1 MTTHMEQ
8 GYRRVLV
15 ATDFSPYA
23 LAAFKQAIWLARQSG
38 AKITL
43 AHTLPDFRKV
53 VLSASHQAK
62 ADLFYGDGG
71 VFQREV
77 RQQSDT
83 RMQNLVAEMNATDLD
98 VQVETL
104 LGEPYM
110 QITHAVQAEGY
121 ELVIV
126 GTRGMS
132 TWERLFVGS
141 TAKRLIRNC
150 PSSVWI
156 VKEEHAGLPKVVLAA
171 TDFSDVSRKA
181 VAQGLRLAQQSGAA
195 FHLLHVIDSA
205 DAPDDMIAMVPQ
217 GGSLRQ
223 EINDEATK
231 RLDEFV
237 ESFQTVSTP
246 VHRHL
251 SWGTPWRELA
261 GTAKNLA
268 ADLIV
273 MGTVGHSGITG
284 LLLGNT
290 AEKVLDTCDC
300 SILTVKP
307 DDFVSPI
314 EPSFWRLHPEP
325 DGEKT

>member
-1 MTTHMEQ
+1 MEQ
-8 GYRRVLV
+8 GYRKVLV
-15 ATDFSPYA
+15 ATDFSPHA
-23 LAAFKQAIWLARQSG
+23 QAAFKQAIWLARQSG

-43 AHTLPDFRKV
+43 AHTLPDFRKL

-71 VFQREV
+71 IFQREV

-83 RMQNLVAEMNATDLD
+83 RMRNLVTEMNATDLD

-104 LGEPYM
+104 LGEPYL
-110 QITHAVQAEGY
+110 QITHAVQAENH

-126 GTRGMS
+126 GTRGRS
-132 TWERLFVGS
+132 PWEQLFVGS

-150 PSSVWI
+150 PASVLI
-156 VKEEHAGLPKVVLAA
+156 VKEEHAGPPKVILAA

-181 VAQGLRLAQQSGAA
+181 VVQGLQLARLSGAA
-195 FHLLHVIDSA
+195 FHLLHVIDSG
-205 DAPDDMIAMVPQ
+205 DVPDDMLEMVPE

-237 ESFQTVSTP
+237 ESLHEVSTP
-246 VHRHL
+246 IHRHL
-251 SWGTPWRELA
+251 SWGTPSRELT

-273 MGTVGHSGITG
+273 MGTVGRSGITG
-284 LLLGNT
+284 MLLGNT
-290 AEKVLDTCDC
+290 AETVLDTCDC

-314 EPSFWRLHPEP
+314 EPPFWRLHPEP
-325 DGEKT
+325 EVEKP